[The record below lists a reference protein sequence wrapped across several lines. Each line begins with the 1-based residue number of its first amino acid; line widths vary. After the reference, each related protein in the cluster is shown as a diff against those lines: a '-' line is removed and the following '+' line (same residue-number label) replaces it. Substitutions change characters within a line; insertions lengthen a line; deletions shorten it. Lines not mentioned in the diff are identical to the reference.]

1 MVIEG
6 KSTLAHHN
14 PQKRLR
20 EAEQAVM
27 LKLAGREPKVAAAP
41 SQDQ

>member
-14 PQKRLR
+14 PKKRLR

-27 LKLAGREPKVAAAP
+27 LKLAGTEPKVTAAP
-41 SQDQ
+41 SQDE